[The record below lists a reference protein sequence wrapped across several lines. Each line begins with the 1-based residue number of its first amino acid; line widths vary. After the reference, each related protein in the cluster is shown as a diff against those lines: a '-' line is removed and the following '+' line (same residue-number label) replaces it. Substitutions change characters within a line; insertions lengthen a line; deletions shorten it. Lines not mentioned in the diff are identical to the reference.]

1 MEDII
6 NIHRIHKV
14 FISKKTIN
22 NNKSNKKKKKFK
34 KIIPKESLILE
45 NSTDLSSNNIIS
57 LEEKSD
63 TILNVPNLDDIVIPS
78 FLNDIPK
85 DNKINKEIENYNK
98 YQKLFDSPE
107 MAEIYLID
115 KKRLYEQKKKKYDK
129 F

>member
-1 MEDII
+1 MEDIK
-6 NIHRIHKV
+6 NIVRIHKV

-22 NNKSNKKKKKFK
+22 NIKKKKKSK
-34 KIIPKESLILE
+34 KNISKDSITFE

-63 TILNVPNLDDIVIPS
+63 IILKVPNLDDIVIPS

-85 DNKINKEIENYNK
+85 NNKINKDIENYYK

-107 MAEIYLID
+107 MAKVYLVD
-115 KKRLYEQKKKKYDK
+115 VKRLYEQKKKNNDK

>member
-1 MEDII
+1 MEDIK

-22 NNKSNKKKKKFK
+22 NNNSIKKKKKSK
-34 KIIPKESLILE
+34 KIIPKESIILE
-45 NSTDLSSNNIIS
+45 NSTDFSSNNILS

-63 TILNVPNLDDIVIPS
+63 TILKVPNLDDIVIPS

-85 DNKINKEIENYNK
+85 NNKINKEIENYYK
-98 YQKLFDSPE
+98 YQKIFDSPE
-107 MAEIYLID
+107 MAEVYLID
-115 KKRLYEQKKKKYDK
+115 KKRLYEQKKKNYDK